1 MANQN
6 EKGRYWAGLIYPGD
20 SCPDDWQEAMQ
31 LSGLEILV
39 SPLHDMD
46 VADEK
51 TGELKKPHRHVIT
64 MWRNTTTRRNAEKF
78 FSQFGGP
85 KTIIR
90 LGSPRGMARY
100 LIHLDNPEKRVYL
113 IKCVTGGFR
122 CCSLPSGQRSAKVMA
137 NAFNAGFHRVTHR
150 TWPLPVGSSER
161 TVRWRH
167 FNAARPPKEVP
178 TRPDGA
184 GEPQMPSTSRLPSR
198 STPMAARNARL
209 AT

>member
-90 LGSPRGMARY
+90 LESPRGMARY
-100 LIHLDNPEKRVYL
+100 LIHLDNPEKTQYPPQDVIEINGADWAKLALTESTKGEAMAVVRIVEDEEPEGYFDL
-113 IKCVTGGFR
+113 LKLCEAEHKELVDFATRQTVFCREVIWSYWHRAKLVDGGR
-122 CCSLPSGQRSAKVMA
+122 K
-137 NAFNAGFHRVTHR
+137 
-150 TWPLPVGSSER
+150 
-161 TVRWRH
+161 
-167 FNAARPPKEVP
+167 
-178 TRPDGA
+178 
-184 GEPQMPSTSRLPSR
+184 
-198 STPMAARNARL
+198 
-209 AT
+209 

>member
-6 EKGRYWAGLIYPGD
+6 ERGRYWAGLIYPGD

-90 LGSPRGMARY
+90 LGSPRRMARY
-100 LIHLDNPEKRVYL
+100 LIHLDNPEKTQYPPQDVIEINGADWAKLALTESTKGEAMAVVRIVEDEEPEGYFDL
-113 IKCVTGGFR
+113 LKLCEAEHKEPVDFATRQAVFCREVIWSYWHRAKLVDGGR
-122 CCSLPSGQRSAKVMA
+122 K
-137 NAFNAGFHRVTHR
+137 
-150 TWPLPVGSSER
+150 
-161 TVRWRH
+161 
-167 FNAARPPKEVP
+167 
-178 TRPDGA
+178 
-184 GEPQMPSTSRLPSR
+184 
-198 STPMAARNARL
+198 
-209 AT
+209 